1 MKDIMDQPEL
11 VEMLEKV
18 ATYMGT
24 TFFFVF
30 VLTYVLAFRNYHL
43 AVEKH
48 QNLTDLFN
56 NPNAR
61 VASGAKAKQ
70 ILSHVKSSNTLKV
83 QE

>member
-1 MKDIMDQPEL
+1 
-11 VEMLEKV
+11 MLLKCSEKI
-18 ATYMGT
+18 ATYVGT
-24 TFFFVF
+24 TLFGVF
-30 VLTYVLAFRNYHL
+30 VLTYVLAFRNYQL

-70 ILSHVKSSNTLKV
+70 ILSHVKSTNTLKV
-83 QE
+83 